1 MVQGCNRGT
10 VSNFSKRCS
19 VMRVNCVVGHGFYFM
34 GGMPRSLQI
43 FFAKKSL
50 ISLCL
55 GIADL
60 LFKLGYATTS
70 AARPLVKSSQ
80 PCERR

>member
-10 VSNFSKRCS
+10 VSNSSKRCS

-60 LFKLGYATTS
+60 LFKAGLCHHECRPPSRKKLTT
-70 AARPLVKSSQ
+70 V
-80 PCERR
+80 